1 MIISSANS
9 TSDVNLVEDVSNWWD
24 DPTTREWLIDKPIS
38 IAVTILVA
46 LIAHWVFRKL
56 ITKAV
61 ERGANRAVEPEKS
74 KRPSLIK
81 TPFGKT
87 ATQEEETPLDVQLL
101 RRSQEQRRQA
111 RIRTLGAVGK
121 SAVAIFVWT
130 WAALAILTTIGVN
143 VAPLIASAG
152 VAGVALG
159 FGAQSLVKDFLSGI
173 FMLIEDQYGVGD
185 TIDVGDGIVGDVED
199 ISLRITTL
207 RDMDGTVWY
216 IRNGEILRV
225 GNFSDEYAIA
235 RFEVPVGLSNDT
247 ETAWSVIEKSF
258 QEAAK
263 LPTVKDSI
271 IGEPEMKGISSF
283 EPDHMTFRGVVKT
296 LPGYQWEVQRHVYAK
311 VLTDMQR
318 EGITTPYPNGIGSIS
333 PKQLEAKRSGEKA

>member
-1 MIISSANS
+1 MIISRANS
-9 TSDVNLVEDVSNWWD
+9 GSDVNLVEDVSSWWD
-24 DPTTREWLIDKPIS
+24 DPTTKEWLIDKPIS
-38 IAVTILVA
+38 IAVTIMVA
-46 LIAHWVFRKL
+46 LIAHWILRKL

-61 ERGANRAVEPEKS
+61 ERGANRMGEQEKP
-74 KRPSLIK
+74 KKPSLIR
-81 TPFGKT
+81 TPFGRSSSQT
-87 ATQEEETPLDVQLL
+87 EEIPLDVQVL

-130 WAALAILTTIGVN
+130 WAVLAILSTIGVN

-185 TIDVGDGIVGDVED
+185 TIDVGDGIVGEVED
-199 ISLRITTL
+199 ISMRMTTL

-247 ETAWSVIEKSF
+247 EKAWAVIEKSF
-258 QEAAK
+258 QEAVK
-263 LPTVKDSI
+263 MPTVKNSI
-271 IGEPEMKGISSF
+271 LEEPEMKGISAF

-296 LPGYQWEVQRHVYAK
+296 LPGFQWEVQRHVYAK
-311 VLTDMQR
+311 VLSDMQR
-318 EGITTPYPNGIGSIS
+318 EGITTPYPNGIGALS